1 MSTSHSR
8 LEPFFQQMVR
18 NSYAGKLGI
27 HDTAIT
33 QYVARLLC
41 EFSEADKLYKV
52 RDDEG
57 RPSLARRDGAAAD
70 PVHGTA
76 TSFDAE
82 RAVRKHIG
90 DYALFVSG
98 MYPESMDPYR
108 RRHGQQ
114 SFEELVKV
122 GKESYYIVSQFD
134 LEEYA
139 DEAPMFR
146 RLAGWFDRCIYGLR
160 LVREELTHNKPGFLA
175 RPRELAR
182 LCEGAAE
189 RMGNRKSPRSDT
201 PTRRQHIP
209 RAVAE
214 VKSPPARKLEDRA
227 R

>member
-1 MSTSHSR
+1 
-8 LEPFFQQMVR
+8 MV
-18 NSYAGKLGI
+18 
-27 HDTAIT
+27 T
-33 QYVARLLC
+33 
-41 EFSEADKLYKV
+41 
-52 RDDEG
+52 
-57 RPSLARRDGAAAD
+57 AAD
-70 PVHGTA
+70 PIHGTA
-76 TSFDAE
+76 PSFDAE

-160 LVREELTHNKPGFLA
+160 LVREELTLSKPGF
-175 RPRELAR
+175 
-182 LCEGAAE
+182 C
-189 RMGNRKSPRSDT
+189 
-201 PTRRQHIP
+201 RRG
-209 RAVAE
+209 
-214 VKSPPARKLEDRA
+214 
-227 R
+227 

>member
-1 MSTSHSR
+1 MMARPRIKVVRGEVAQEAKMQTETHP

-18 NSYAGKLGI
+18 NSYAGKLGM

-52 RDDEG
+52 RDEAG
-57 RPSLARRDGAAAD
+57 RPICALDEMVQASD

-98 MYPESMDPYR
+98 MYPETNESIAPHR
-108 RRHGQQ
+108 RRHGRE

-160 LVREELTHNKPGFLA
+160 LVREELANNKPDYLPS
-175 RPRELAR
+175 R
-182 LCEGAAE
+182 AA
-189 RMGNRKSPRSDT
+189 
-201 PTRRQHIP
+201 
-209 RAVAE
+209 
-214 VKSPPARKLEDRA
+214 
-227 R
+227 

>member
-1 MSTSHSR
+1 MQTEAHP

-18 NSYAGKLGI
+18 NSYAGKLGM
-27 HDTAIT
+27 HDTVISN
-33 QYVARLLC
+33 YVAHLLC

-52 RDDEG
+52 RDEEG
-57 RPSLARRDGAAAD
+57 KPIHALDAMVRAAD

-98 MYPESMDPYR
+98 MYPESMEAPRSR
-108 RRHGQQ
+108 RQGQQ
-114 SFEELVKV
+114 SYEELVSV

-146 RLAGWFDRCIYGLR
+146 RLAGWFDRCTYGLR
-160 LVREELTHNKPGFLA
+160 LVREELSQGKPGFL
-175 RPRELAR
+175 
-182 LCEGAAE
+182 
-189 RMGNRKSPRSDT
+189 
-201 PTRRQHIP
+201 
-209 RAVAE
+209 
-214 VKSPPARKLEDRA
+214 PARVN
-227 R
+227 

>member
-1 MSTSHSR
+1 MQGEAHP

-18 NSYAGKLGI
+18 NSYAGKLGM

-33 QYVARLLC
+33 SYVARLLC

-57 RPSLARRDGAAAD
+57 RPIHALEDMLQAAD

-76 TSFDAE
+76 ASFDAE

-98 MYPESMDPYR
+98 MYPESMGPNR
-108 RRHGQQ
+108 RRHGHQN
-114 SFEELVKV
+114 FEELVKV

-160 LVREELTHNKPGFLA
+160 LVRDELTLNKPGFL
-175 RPRELAR
+175 
-182 LCEGAAE
+182 
-189 RMGNRKSPRSDT
+189 
-201 PTRRQHIP
+201 
-209 RAVAE
+209 
-214 VKSPPARKLEDRA
+214 PARVN
-227 R
+227 

>member
-1 MSTSHSR
+1 MATETHP
-8 LEPFFQQMVR
+8 LEPFFHQIVR
-18 NSYAGKLGI
+18 NSYDGKLGI
-27 HDTAIT
+27 HDVAIT

-41 EFSEADKLYKV
+41 EFSEAEKLYKV
-52 RDDEG
+52 KDEEG
-57 RPSLARRDGAAAD
+57 RPIHSLDQMVQAAD
-70 PVHGTA
+70 PIHGTA
-76 TSFDAE
+76 QSFDAE

-160 LVREELTHNKPGFLA
+160 LVREELTQGKPGFL
-175 RPRELAR
+175 
-182 LCEGAAE
+182 
-189 RMGNRKSPRSDT
+189 
-201 PTRRQHIP
+201 
-209 RAVAE
+209 
-214 VKSPPARKLEDRA
+214 PARVN
-227 R
+227 

>member
-1 MSTSHSR
+1 MQTDIHP

-18 NSYAGKLGI
+18 NSYAGKLGM
-27 HDTAIT
+27 HDAVIM

-52 RDDEG
+52 RDEEG
-57 RPSLARRDGAAAD
+57 RPICALDEMLKAAD

-108 RRHGQQ
+108 RRHGRQ
-114 SFEELVKV
+114 SFEELVQV

-139 DEAPMFR
+139 DEAPLFR
-146 RLAGWFDRCIYGLR
+146 RLSGWFDRCIYGLR
-160 LVREELTHNKPGFLA
+160 LVHDELTHTKPGYL
-175 RPRELAR
+175 
-182 LCEGAAE
+182 
-189 RMGNRKSPRSDT
+189 
-201 PTRRQHIP
+201 
-209 RAVAE
+209 
-214 VKSPPARKLEDRA
+214 PARVN
-227 R
+227 

>member
-1 MSTSHSR
+1 MQTEIHP

-18 NSYAGKLGI
+18 NSYDGKLGI

-41 EFSEADKLYKV
+41 EFSESDKLYKV

-57 RPSLARRDGAAAD
+57 RPIVTLDELIQAAD
-70 PVHGTA
+70 PIHGTA
-76 TSFDAE
+76 PSFDAE

-98 MYPESMDPYR
+98 MYPESLDPWR

-114 SFEELVKV
+114 SYAELVTV

-139 DEAPMFR
+139 EEAPMFR
-146 RLAGWFDRCIYGLR
+146 RLAGWYDRCIYGLR
-160 LVREELTHNKPGFLA
+160 LVRDELMQAKPGFL
-175 RPRELAR
+175 
-182 LCEGAAE
+182 
-189 RMGNRKSPRSDT
+189 
-201 PTRRQHIP
+201 
-209 RAVAE
+209 
-214 VKSPPARKLEDRA
+214 PARVN
-227 R
+227 